1 MAKHKV
7 VITGLDTSK
16 IKVLKN
22 EEIYELLRKD
32 INNQEVFD
40 KLVEG
45 NLRLVLSVI
54 KKYKDRFDN
63 LDDLFQIGCIG
74 LMKAIRK
81 FDTSLNLKFSTYA
94 VPMISGE
101 IKRYLRDNNSIRI
114 SRQLKDI
121 AYQALKLKDEYL
133 MKYQVEPT
141 NTEIAKL
148 LGIDIKLINE
158 SMESIQ
164 QIASI
169 YETVYEED
177 GDTLLLI
184 DQIKIEDD
192 KMNLVPSLISLKK
205 GIKSLS
211 LMQKRIIND
220 RYYLDKT
227 QLELANEFGISQ
239 AQISRIEKSA
249 IKVLKDYL

>member
-7 VITGLDTSK
+7 EITGLDTNK

-22 EEIYELLRKD
+22 DEIYELLKKD

-40 KLVEG
+40 ELVHG

-81 FDTSLNLKFSTYA
+81 FDVSLNLKFSTYA

-101 IKRYLRDNNSIRI
+101 IKRYLRDNNAIRI

-121 AYQALKLKDEYL
+121 AYQALKLKDEYM
-133 MKYQVEPT
+133 MKNQMEPS
-141 NTEIAKL
+141 NDEIAKL
-148 LGIDIKLINE
+148 LNLDIRLINE

-164 QIASI
+164 QISSI

-192 KMNLVPSLISLKK
+192 KMNLVPYLISLKK
-205 GIKSLS
+205 GINNLTAI
-211 LMQKRIIND
+211 QKKIIND

-227 QLELANEFGISQ
+227 QLELASEFGISQ
-239 AQISRIEKSA
+239 AQISRIEKNA
-249 IKVLKDYL
+249 IKVLKNYL

>member
-22 EEIYELLRKD
+22 EEIYELLKQD

-133 MKYQVEPT
+133 MKYQVEPS

-164 QIASI
+164 QITSI

>member
-7 VITGLDTSK
+7 VITGLDTNK

-22 EEIYELLRKD
+22 DEIFSLFKKGIE
-32 INNQEVFD
+32 NQEVFNA
-40 KLVEG
+40 LVEG

-54 KKYKDRFDN
+54 KKYKERFDN

-81 FDTSLNLKFSTYA
+81 FDLSLNLKFSTYA

-101 IKRYLRDNNSIRI
+101 IKRYLRDNNPIRI

-121 AYQALKLKDEYL
+121 AYQALKVKDEYL
-133 MKYQVEPT
+133 CNYQKEPT
-141 NTEIAKL
+141 NYELARL
-148 LGIDIKLINE
+148 LNIDIKLLNE
-158 SMESIQ
+158 SLESIQ
-164 QIASI
+164 QISSI

-192 KMNLVPSLISLKK
+192 KMNLVPHLISIKK
-205 GIKSLS
+205 GIKKLNPI
-211 LMQKRIIND
+211 QKKIIND

-227 QLELANEFGISQ
+227 QFELAKEFGISQ
-239 AQISRIEKSA
+239 AQISRLEKNA
-249 IKVLKDYL
+249 IKVLKESL

>member
-7 VITGLDTSK
+7 EITGLNTNN

-22 EEIYELLRKD
+22 DEIYELLKQD
-32 INNQEVFD
+32 INNKEVFD

-54 KKYKDRFDN
+54 KKYKERFDN

-81 FDTSLNLKFSTYA
+81 FDISLNLKFSTYA

-121 AYQALKLKDEYL
+121 AYQALKLKDVYL
-133 MKYQVEPT
+133 NQHQKEPS
-141 NTEIAKL
+141 NEQLADM
-148 LGIDIKLINE
+148 LGIDSRLVNE
-158 SMESIQ
+158 AMESIQ
-164 QIASI
+164 QITSI

-177 GDTLLLI
+177 GDCLLLI

-192 KMNLVPSLISLKK
+192 KMNLVPYLISLKK
-205 GIKSLS
+205 GIRSLND
-211 LMQKRIIND
+211 LQKRIIND

-227 QLELANEFGISQ
+227 QFELAQEFGISQ
-239 AQISRIEKSA
+239 AQISRIEKNA
-249 IKVLKDYL
+249 IKALKEFM

>member
-7 VITGLDTSK
+7 EITGLNTNK
-16 IKVLKN
+16 IKVLTN
-22 EEIYELLRKD
+22 NEIYELLNKD
-32 INNQEVFD
+32 INNQDVFD
-40 KLVEG
+40 TLVEG

-81 FDTSLNLKFSTYA
+81 FDVSLNLKFSTYA

-101 IKRYLRDNNSIRI
+101 IKRYLRDNNSIRV

-121 AYQALKLKDEYL
+121 AYQALKLKENY
-133 MKYQVEPT
+133 MIEFQKEPT
-141 NTEIAKL
+141 NQELSSI
-148 LGIDIKLINE
+148 LGLDLKLINE
-158 SMESIQ
+158 AIESIQ
-164 QIASI
+164 QISSI

-177 GDTLLLI
+177 GDCLLLI

-192 KMNLVPSLISLKK
+192 KMNLVPYLIALKK
-205 GIKSLS
+205 GIKSLNP
-211 LMQKRIIND
+211 LQKKIIND
-220 RYYLDKT
+220 RYYMDKT
-227 QLELANEFGISQ
+227 QFELAQEFGISQ
-239 AQISRIEKSA
+239 AQISRLEKNA
-249 IKVLKDYL
+249 IKLLKDFM